1 MLIVRYLG
9 NKDLKRNE
17 INVPMNSLNENIK
30 EDVNLLTE
38 KARSMTKQQF
48 VDWYVNHY
56 GDKSINNQL
65 KDRGSITQQD
75 DGQVNEKVDEQLST
89 EGPQPLTEP
98 GVSNLPVG
106 QIGPNSPQSDISRDW
121 QGGSS
126 WFGGSISN
134 PQGTQTWPVGRSSWP
149 GMSSQHSWQGISGNQ
164 FNQQVVNAPEWQVNH
179 QGILPINLANRN
191 WPAGNSKGT
200 RIANYEPKLVR
211 DKNGKITVVNVFIK
225 NGSGGNGVLQSKP
238 VQPSIDSWG
247 PDDSD
252 IGTNTNWQ
260 QVPDVMNIKGL
271 PNVPGMN

>member
-1 MLIVRYLG
+1 
-9 NKDLKRNE
+9 
-17 INVPMNSLNENIK
+17 MNSINENIK

-38 KARSMTKQQF
+38 MARSMTKQQF
-48 VDWYVNHY
+48 VNWYVNHY
-56 GDKSINNQL
+56 GDESINNQL
-65 KDRGSITQQD
+65 KDRGSITQRD
-75 DGQVNEKVDEQLST
+75 DGQVNKKVDEQLST

-106 QIGPNSPQSDISRDW
+106 QIGPTSPQTDISRDW
-121 QGGSS
+121 QGGSG

-134 PQGTQTWPVGRSSWP
+134 PQETRTLPVGSSSWP
-149 GMSSQHSWQGISGNQ
+149 GMLGQHSWKGIYGNQ
-164 FNQQVVNAPEWQVNH
+164 FNQHVVNAPEWQVNH
-179 QGILPINLANRN
+179 QGILPNNLANRI
-191 WPAGNSKGT
+191 WPRT
-200 RIANYEPKLVR
+200 ANYEPKLIR

-225 NGSGGNGVLQSKP
+225 SRSDGNGLLKPKP